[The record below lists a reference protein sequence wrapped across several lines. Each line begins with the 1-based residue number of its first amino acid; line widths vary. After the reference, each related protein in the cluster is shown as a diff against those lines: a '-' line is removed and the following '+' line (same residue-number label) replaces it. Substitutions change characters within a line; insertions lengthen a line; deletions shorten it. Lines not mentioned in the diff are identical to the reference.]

1 MTRMMMLTVAALAFI
16 APAVAQTATAPIAVS
31 DAWARATPKGAT
43 TGAAYVTVSNH
54 GAGADRLVGAST
66 PVADKAQLHTMID
79 DNGVMKM
86 RPVAGIEL
94 TPGAK
99 VALKPGGYHV
109 MLMGLKQP
117 LAAGQSFPLTLTF
130 EKAGTIETTVKIAK
144 AGAMSGT
151 DMGGMNMDMGK
162 H

>member
-86 RPVAGIEL
+86 RPVASTEVK
-94 TPGAK
+94 PGAPLT
-99 VALKPGGYHV
+99 LKPGGYHL
-109 MLMGLKQP
+109 MLMDLTQP
-117 LAAGQSFPLTLTF
+117 LKEGDHFPLVLDF
-130 EKAGTIETTVKIAK
+130 AKAGKVETEVKVEK
-144 AGAMSGT
+144 AGAMGAMG
-151 DMGGMNMDMGK
+151 DMKDMPGMNMK
-162 H
+162 